1 MKTKTTLLLLAM
13 ASFLA
18 SMAPAQT
25 VGGIKNITDNK
36 AGISYNANARTVTNN
51 YTVQPEDHTLLV
63 NATTA
68 AVTITLPAV
77 GSQRFPFVVV
87 KKIDSST
94 NTVTIDGAGS
104 NTIDGAT
111 TVVLRNRYSSV
122 ILHAD
127 GTEWRWLN
135 ASATANGVAALTAGA
150 TVAFAPDAT
159 TTLFTLTP
167 GEAETI
173 NGTTTNAVKGRLYT
187 IRVLTSGTSSYV
199 LTFSTNFKVTGT
211 LATGTVSAKTFAI
224 HFVFDGTNFVELS
237 RTTAM

>member
-1 MKTKTTLLLLAM
+1 M

-18 SMAPAQT
+18 TLAPAQT
-25 VGGIKNITDNK
+25 VGGIKNITDSK
-36 AGISYNANARTVTNN
+36 AGISYNANARTVIAN
-51 YTVQPEDHTLLV
+51 YTVQPEDHTILV

-87 KKIDSST
+87 KKTDSTT

-135 ASATANGVAALTAGA
+135 AAATANGTAALTAGA

-167 GEAETI
+167 GESETI
-173 NGTTTNAVKGRLYT
+173 NATTTNAVKGRLYT
-187 IRVLTSGTSSYV
+187 VKVLTSGTSSYT
-199 LTFSTNFKVTGT
+199 LTFGTNFNTTGT
-211 LATGTVSAKTFAI
+211 LATGTVSAKV
-224 HFVFDGTNFVELS
+224 FVIQFIFDGSTFNEVS

>member
-18 SMAPAQT
+18 TLAPAQT
-25 VGGIKNITDNK
+25 VGGIKNITDSK
-36 AGISYNANARTVTNN
+36 AGISYNANALTVTNN

-63 NATTA
+63 NAT
-68 AVTITLPAV
+68 
-77 GSQRFPFVVV
+77 
-87 KKIDSST
+87 
-94 NTVTIDGAGS
+94 
-104 NTIDGAT
+104 T

>member
-18 SMAPAQT
+18 TLAPAQT

-68 AVTITLPAV
+68 A
-77 GSQRFPFVVV
+77 
-87 KKIDSST
+87 
-94 NTVTIDGAGS
+94 
-104 NTIDGAT
+104 
-111 TVVLRNRYSSV
+111 
-122 ILHAD
+122 
-127 GTEWRWLN
+127 
-135 ASATANGVAALTAGA
+135 LTAGA

-187 IRVLTSGTSSYV
+187 SRVLTSGTSSYV